1 MILEIIVGILGF
13 SVVVLGFTT
22 FNLLNKN
29 EKAEDIIVSYQE
41 HIDNLNEEI
50 IKSEKRL
57 NEIDQRGIFQSDD
70 EIGWFF
76 NEVKKIKR
84 NLAKFKVDLSKL
96 KKKPSVWYQD
106 AEYKDVTGNA
116 SLSANET
123 KEVTQAL
130 SKAGKIFQKIAGTPL
145 RSLQSNPE

>member
-41 HIDNLNEEI
+41 FINNLSEEI
-50 IKSEKRL
+50 NKSDKRL
-57 NEIDQRGIFQSDD
+57 EQIDQRGIFKSDD

-76 NEVKKIKR
+76 NEVKKIKK
-84 NLAKFKVDLSKL
+84 NLAKLKV
-96 KKKPSVWYQD
+96 
-106 AEYKDVTGNA
+106 
-116 SLSANET
+116 
-123 KEVTQAL
+123 AL
-130 SKAGKIFQKIAGTPL
+130 
-145 RSLQSNPE
+145 

>member
-41 HIDNLNEEI
+41 HINNLNEEI

-76 NEVKKIKR
+76 NEVKKIKK
-84 NLAKFKVDLSKL
+84 NLAKFKVDL
-96 KKKPSVWYQD
+96 
-106 AEYKDVTGNA
+106 
-116 SLSANET
+116 
-123 KEVTQAL
+123 
-130 SKAGKIFQKIAGTPL
+130 
-145 RSLQSNPE
+145 

>member
-1 MILEIIVGILGF
+1 MILEILIGILGF
-13 SVVVLGFTT
+13 SVVVLGFMT

-41 HIDNLNEEI
+41 HINNLNEEI

-84 NLAKFKVDLSKL
+84 NLAKFKVDL
-96 KKKPSVWYQD
+96 
-106 AEYKDVTGNA
+106 
-116 SLSANET
+116 
-123 KEVTQAL
+123 
-130 SKAGKIFQKIAGTPL
+130 
-145 RSLQSNPE
+145 

>member
-1 MILEIIVGILGF
+1 MILEILIGILGF

-41 HIDNLNEEI
+41 HINNLNEEI

-57 NEIDQRGIFQSDD
+57 NDIDQRGIFQSDD

-84 NLAKFKVDLSKL
+84 NLAKFKVDL
-96 KKKPSVWYQD
+96 
-106 AEYKDVTGNA
+106 
-116 SLSANET
+116 
-123 KEVTQAL
+123 
-130 SKAGKIFQKIAGTPL
+130 
-145 RSLQSNPE
+145 

>member
-1 MILEIIVGILGF
+1 MILEILIGILGF
-13 SVVVLGFTT
+13 SVVVLRFTT

-41 HIDNLNEEI
+41 HINNLNEEI

-84 NLAKFKVDLSKL
+84 NLAKFKVDL
-96 KKKPSVWYQD
+96 
-106 AEYKDVTGNA
+106 
-116 SLSANET
+116 
-123 KEVTQAL
+123 
-130 SKAGKIFQKIAGTPL
+130 
-145 RSLQSNPE
+145 